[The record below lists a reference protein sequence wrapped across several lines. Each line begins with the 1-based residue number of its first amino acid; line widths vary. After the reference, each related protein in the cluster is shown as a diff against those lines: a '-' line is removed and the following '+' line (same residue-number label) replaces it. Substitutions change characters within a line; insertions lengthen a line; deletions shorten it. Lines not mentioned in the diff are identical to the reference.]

1 MSKQGEATFSIS
13 RSGPFPLIMTDLLA
27 DRRIAAVLSAAAVL
41 LVVLRRV
48 GMTGWQCPVDT
59 AIGQPC
65 PGCGLTRALS
75 ALMGGEWQIAL
86 QSHPLAPLAAAAI
99 ALLAAVSVLP
109 AAGGRKIAA
118 TVAMVESRSGI
129 GLLIIVAAIAQWIG
143 RLGGF
148 W

>member
-1 MSKQGEATFSIS
+1 MK
-13 RSGPFPLIMTDLLA
+13 
-27 DRRIAAVLSAAAVL
+27 
-41 LVVLRRV
+41 LV
-48 GMTGWQCPVDT
+48 
-59 AIGQPC
+59 
-65 PGCGLTRALS
+65 
-75 ALMGGEWQIAL
+75 GGEWQIAL

-118 TVAMVESRSGI
+118 TVAVVESRSGI
-129 GLLIIVAAIAQWIG
+129 GLLIIAAAIAQWIG